1 MLEVKEITKYYG
13 RQCAVDKVSFLLKKG
28 EIVGFIGP
36 NGAGKSTLMK
46 IITGYLQSDE
56 GTVYIDN
63 LDIAEHGLTLKKRI
77 GYLPEHNP
85 LYLHMYVTEYL
96 SFVAGLYSLGKSSKE
111 RVEEMIH
118 LTGLTPERNKRIGAL
133 SKGYRQRVGIAQA
146 LIHNPDILIL
156 DEPTSG
162 LDPNQ
167 IVEIRNLI
175 QSVAKEKCVLLS
187 THIMQE
193 VEAIC
198 HRIILI
204 SKGKI
209 IADQPT
215 ALVGKNSHT
224 LIIETNI
231 PVKEHF
237 FTSLEGVRSAMEQPA
252 NQWLIECHEGYDLRE
267 VIFNKAVSEG
277 VKILSLQKKE
287 KPLEEVFRE
296 LTQS

>member
-1 MLEVKEITKYYG
+1 MLEVKEVTKYYG
-13 RQCAVDKVSFLLKKG
+13 SQCAVNKVSFQLSKG

-46 IITGYLQSDE
+46 IITGYLQPD
-56 GTVYIDN
+56 GGAVYIN
-63 LDIAEHGLTLKKRI
+63 QHNIAEEEPAIRRHI

-96 SFVAGLYSLGKSSKE
+96 QFVAGLYRLGSKSKQ
-111 RVEEMIH
+111 RVEEMIQ
-118 LTGLTPERNKRIGAL
+118 LTGLAPERKKRIDEL

-146 LIHNPDILIL
+146 LIHNPNILIL

-204 SKGKI
+204 SKGNI

-215 ALVGKNSHT
+215 ALVRASSHT
-224 LIIETNI
+224 LVVETHV
-231 PVKEHF
+231 PVEENF
-237 FTSLEGVRSAMEQPA
+237 FSELEGVQSVV
-252 NQWLIECHEGYDLRE
+252 NQGFTHWLIECREGYDLRE
-267 VIFNKAVSEG
+267 TIFTKAVASNI
-277 VKILSLQKKE
+277 KILAMQKKE

>member
-1 MLEVKEITKYYG
+1 MLEVKEVTKYYG
-13 RQCAVDKVSFLLKKG
+13 SQCAVHKASFQLSKG
-28 EIVGFIGP
+28 KIVGFIGP

-46 IITGYLQSDE
+46 IITGYLRPSE
-56 GTVYIDN
+56 GEVYIN
-63 LDIAEHGLTLKKRI
+63 HRNIAIEGPSIRQHI

-96 SFVAGLYSLGKSSKE
+96 KFVAGLYRLGKKADQ
-111 RVEEMIH
+111 RVEEMIQ
-118 LTGLTPERNKRIGAL
+118 LTGLTPERKKRIGEL

-175 QSVAKEKCVLLS
+175 QTVAKEKCVLLS

-198 HRIILI
+198 DRIILI

-215 ALVGKNSHT
+215 AHIRTSSHT
-224 LIIETNI
+224 LIVETHV
-231 PVKEHF
+231 PVDESF
-237 FTSLEGVRSAMEQPA
+237 FTSLEGVQSVVSQSTH
-252 NQWLIECHEGYDLRE
+252 QWLIECREGYDLRE
-267 VIFNKAVSEG
+267 AIFNKAVATG
-277 VKILSLQKKE
+277 IKILSMQKKE

-296 LTQS
+296 LTRS

>member
-13 RQCAVDKVSFLLKKG
+13 NQCAVNKVSFRLLKG

-36 NGAGKSTLMK
+36 NGAGKSTLMR
-46 IITGYLQSDE
+46 IITGYIQPTQ
-56 GTVYIDN
+56 GHVFIDQCN
-63 LDIAEHGLTLKKRI
+63 IAEVGPAIRHRI

-85 LYLHMYVTEYL
+85 LYLHMYVAEYL
-96 SFVAGLYSLGKSSKE
+96 QFVAGMYRLGKKSQQ
-111 RVEEMIH
+111 RVEEMIQ
-118 LTGLTPERNKRIGAL
+118 LTGLTPERKKRIGEL

-204 SKGKI
+204 NKGKI
-209 IADQPT
+209 IADQAT
-215 ALVGKNSHT
+215 SLIRTSSHT
-224 LIIETNI
+224 LVIETH
-231 PVKEHF
+231 VAVEESF
-237 FTSLEGVRSAMEQPA
+237 FTSLEGIQSVVPQSPT
-252 NQWLIECHEGYDLRE
+252 QWFIECREGYDLRE
-267 VIFNKAVSEG
+267 SIFNKAVTSG
-277 VKILSLQKKE
+277 VKILSMQKKE

>member
-1 MLEVKEITKYYG
+1 MLEVKNVTKYYG
-13 RQCAVDKVSFLLKKG
+13 NQCAVDSASFQLMRG
-28 EIVGFIGP
+28 EITGFIGP

-46 IITGYLQSDE
+46 IITGYLRPTSGEVFINQM
-56 GTVYIDN
+56 N
-63 LDIAEHGLTLKKRI
+63 MAEHGLVLKRHL

-85 LYLHMYVTEYL
+85 LYLHMYVSEYL
-96 SFVAGLYSLGKSSKE
+96 QFVAGLYGLGREGKQ
-111 RVEEMIH
+111 RVEEMIE
-118 LTGLTPERNKRIGAL
+118 LTGLTPERKKPIGAL

-146 LIHNPDILIL
+146 LIHNPDVLIL

-175 QSVAKEKCVLLS
+175 QAVAKEKCVLLS

-198 HRIILI
+198 NRIILI

-209 IADQPT
+209 IADEPT
-215 ALVGKNSHT
+215 ALIRKSSHT
-224 LIIETNI
+224 LILETNVAVDE
-231 PVKEHF
+231 PF
-237 FTSLEGVRSAMEQPA
+237 FTSIEGVQSVLSQQA

-267 VIFNKAVSEG
+267 AIFNKAVAAG
-277 VKILSLQKKE
+277 IKILSMQKKE
-287 KPLEEVFRE
+287 KPLEEVFHE